1 MVGLRDE
8 HEAKQILTTAAH
20 EFLTA
25 LSELS
30 AEKIFQHEEDE
41 GEKPLR
47 PASAQQIAAEESE
60 GEDRVRRKLRRCENF
75 ALRGAPARGCGF
87 ARVSGATGARKG

>member
-8 HEAKQILTTAAH
+8 HEAKQALTTAAH

-25 LSELS
+25 LSGLS
-30 AEKIFQHEEDE
+30 PEKIFQHEEDK

-47 PASAQQIAAEESE
+47 PASAAQIRAEEE
-60 GEDRVRRKLRRCENF
+60 RVQRRRVKKAMTMRELR
-75 ALRGAPARGCGF
+75 ARGKI
-87 ARVSGATGARKG
+87 A